1 MGRVCKF
8 RQPHAITVGTT
19 APAAAGAVPVSFGKG
34 PSDHRKSPCYSA
46 SPSASGSILANSAK
60 AKTGPSDH
68 CDHCGGIWCPA
79 TAALAGVESSQTRRH
94 GRLRARRL
102 QPGSDNI
109 MLQKL
114 GHVKRSASAEIG
126 IRDTSS
132 KDEL

>member
-1 MGRVCKF
+1 MGSQSPLEKA
-8 RQPHAITVGTT
+8 RQTIEKVRATLPVPVRCCWGSSCGSAAANC
-19 APAAAGAVPVSFGKG
+19 APAAGWCSQ
-34 PSDHRKSPCYSA
+34 S
-46 SPSASGSILANSAK
+46 
-60 AKTGPSDH
+60 SDH